1 MFVTVKLGALER
13 RGLGFRRSSTNG
25 LGMAAIPSLRNDMRS
40 HCRRKNTF
48 AEVAATPTCL
58 GPVPAFNLQYLVL
71 NNLTPIFWRSR
82 VSEAVVVAAAIWF
95 MWDRRDAIKDAMT
108 DDRMIDEETTDAEL
122 LNRKTFKGTFG
133 HGSGNT
139 VDNPTTT
146 SRVTNP
152 ITCGCAGIV
161 QIILVPQNTSSWPQS
176 AATSHSGFQITFYD
190 GAFMSATGEGQD
202 EREESYFAEID
213 TKLAKQPAPFVG
225 FTQLFRYIA
234 PFELFLDA
242 IGILD
247 AMAAGVAQS
256 ADSSGNATAI
266 SSARRDFDSSG
277 PGITYKNIRA
287 IRLPGGSII
296 PPRSTGRLLSIDG
309 GDFVA
314 VCREHENSGWK
325 VVIDAL
331 TEWTADLYQDVT
343 FGRTGPGSM
352 PLTLRLEDVAMEIDD
367 GGDEALAT
375 DALDLIRSVIQD
387 QPGLAEELLEALE
400 IGDASSTTD
409 SHPPDLVQLTTMI
422 LEEAPQR
429 LASTELF
436 AHAIRHICYE
446 CPLGTSHPSQ
456 APGFAFVALAAERV
470 SGQHTM
476 TLALLHLVQKLTQEA
491 FASVVMIPADS
502 ERLNRVKEEVLLRA
516 VNFVHGEIWVE
527 HLGWKYVHLGDLF
540 EIGRRISSLFSYI
553 LVQSPA
559 IGNRP
564 YPVLSQAI
572 IETVM
577 HTASSSSILPLV
589 SAVASSPKTLGGLY
603 ASRHLGDARR
613 LIFLFKSHLQLI
625 RLVPNFKQQTS
636 PQGTKKTFSSR
647 SGRISGGAGFS
658 DSARARV
665 DPVHVLATFVKE
677 WNVGIAVPLEAV
689 KVLHAL
695 SSSLSMMAFSP
706 PTIVGHL
713 TNPEAAVVSLVRI
726 VHHPYDDLPLRI
738 AVWNFITL
746 AVDKEPAL
754 ANLFVAG
761 DFHIPIGEGKVN
773 VSKQTRRDAK
783 GRKEQMT
790 TLEVARTTLERR
802 KDLWEANPP
811 LLASILQFLYV
822 VWQRGHEHKAP
833 IEVTR
838 QDEEFWSRVAAIP
851 REELGPYPD

>member
-58 GPVPAFNLQYLVL
+58 GP
-71 NNLTPIFWRSR
+71 
-82 VSEAVVVAAAIWF
+82 AVVVAAAIWF
-95 MWDRRDAIKDAMT
+95 MWDQRNAIKDVMT

-133 HGSGNT
+133 HG

-247 AMAAGVAQS
+247 AMAAGIAQPLAALVLGRLS
-256 ADSSGNATAI
+256 QDFVRFTTSIENISVNRFIWERHGNILCKAGI
-266 SSARRDFDSSG
+266 CSSG
-277 PGITYKNIRA
+277 PGLFYKNVRA
-287 IRLPGGSII
+287 IRLPDGSII
-296 PPRSTGRLLSIDG
+296 PPRST
-309 GDFVA
+309 
-314 VCREHENSGWK
+314 
-325 VVIDAL
+325 VIDAL
-331 TEWTADLYQDVT
+331 TEYVTRRRMYVGTADLYQDVT
-343 FGRTGPGSM
+343 FGRMEPGSM
-352 PLTLRLEDVAMEIDD
+352 PLTLRLEDVGMEIDD

-375 DALDLIRSVIQD
+375 DALDLVRSVIQD
-387 QPGLAEELLEALE
+387 QPGLAEEFLEVLE
-400 IGDASSTTD
+400 IGDASPTTD
-409 SHPPDLVQLTTMI
+409 SHLPDLVQLTTMI
-422 LEEAPQR
+422 LEEARQR
-429 LASTELF
+429 LSSTELL

-446 CPLGTSHPSQ
+446 CPLSTSHPS
-456 APGFAFVALAAERV
+456 
-470 SGQHTM
+470 
-476 TLALLHLVQKLTQEA
+476 QKLTQEA

-502 ERLNRVKEEVLLRA
+502 ERLNQVKEEVLLRA

-647 SGRISGGAGFS
+647 TGRISGGAGFS

-695 SSSLSMMAFSP
+695 SSCLSMMAFSP

-713 TNPEAAVVSLVRI
+713 TNPEATVVSLVRI

-838 QDEEFWSRVAAIP
+838 QDEEFWSRVTAIP